1 LVSVGDAD
9 NFRVYHAPGF
19 GWNWLR
25 SIPKKKSGAVPEIP
39 LFFKKK
45 KNSFSLFL
53 TFELPLLAD
62 LKDMTI
68 HVCLAGVDAPGV
80 RILSLCYPYAF
91 ASFSN
96 L

>member
-9 NFRVYHAPGF
+9 NFRVYHTPGF

-25 SIPKKKSGAVPEIP
+25 SVPKKKSGEATEIIR
-39 LFFKKK
+39 FFEE
-45 KNSFSLFL
+45 NTFSLFL

-68 HVCLAGVDAPGV
+68 HVRLAGVDAPEV
-80 RILSLCYPYAF
+80 RILSRCYPYAF